1 MFIFPVFFPCTRKSK
16 LDKRTRPEFR
26 NSPLFPRDVD
36 TYGAAGTVDVGFYHR
51 RKVLQDQFHRR
62 TARVDVPETQ
72 NLSVNFQFRNRE
84 NGRDSQFVFALQ
96 QVADRRQERGA
107 EVKIPDR
114 RPQTQDGE
122 EVDQDRLVVQGH
134 GVIHG

>member
-1 MFIFPVFFPCTRKSK
+1 MLDFITDAKFFRISFIAAQPVLMYLKRKIS
-16 LDKRTRPEFR
+16 R
-26 NSPLFPRDVD
+26 
-36 TYGAAGTVDVGFYHR
+36 
-51 RKVLQDQFHRR
+51 
-62 TARVDVPETQ
+62 
-72 NLSVNFQFRNRE
+72 VNFQFRNRE

-96 QVADRRQERGA
+96 QVADRRQEGGA

-134 GVIHG
+134 GVIHGWRK